1 MKYIILIVGFSILW
15 SCKPNNK
22 QSGPNEKAK
31 TIEVAN
37 EEPQPETVNKVKA
50 AAIEKPRFQAP
61 EGWLEFTEDMFGFTL
76 DIKYATTDN
85 FVDEVMYNCG
95 KCFLLDEVGTQLQ
108 NVRNELKRHGYGI
121 KLFDCYRP
129 APVQERLWQKVPN
142 ASYVTPPKKGSMH
155 NRGAAVDLTL
165 VDKDGVEQD
174 MGTPFDFFGEE
185 AHHTY
190 KKHDKEI
197 QRRRDILKGAM
208 EYHGFKSIRTEWW
221 HYSIPKFLNAEV
233 HRWEWECE

>member
-1 MKYIILIVGFSILW
+1 MKYVIFLFGFSILW
-15 SCKPNNK
+15 SCKPNTA
-22 QSGPNEKAK
+22 QTDPNENVKIEEIGTDMAQEDSVK
-31 TIEVAN
+31 TKLIL
-37 EEPQPETVNKVKA
+37 PES
-50 AAIEKPRFQAP
+50 KPRFQAP
-61 EGWLEFTEDMFGFTL
+61 DGWLEFTDDMFGFTL

-85 FVDEVMYNCG
+85 FVDEVMYNC
-95 KCFLLDEVGTQLQ
+95 D
-108 NVRNELKRHGYGI
+108 ELKRHGYGI

-165 VDKDGVEQD
+165 VDKNGVEQD
-174 MGTPFDFFGEE
+174 MGTPFDFFGVE

-190 KKHDKEI
+190 KKHSKEI
-197 QRRRDILKGAM
+197 QRRRDILKAAM

-221 HYSIPKFLNAEV
+221 HYSIPKFLDAEV